1 MTAPE
6 ITVARPEDRER
17 VVGSLVAAFEK
28 DPLLRC
34 YFPDEATYPEYA
46 TVFFGYLFDKQ
57 VHQQTIWM
65 VERGASVAIWQSP
78 GAEGEEL
85 DGVLATQLPADA
97 LTRFDAFH
105 RAMDAAMP
113 AEPFWYLSVLGT
125 HPESMGR
132 RWGHAVMA
140 VGLRHAAAAGLPA
153 ILETSN
159 PDNVEMYRR
168 AGWEVASTFEEPLP
182 TWIMRQSTH

>member
-1 MTAPE
+1 MPG
-6 ITVARPEDRER
+6 DRER

-34 YFPDEATYPEYA
+34 YFPDQATYPEYA
-46 TVFFGYLFDKQ
+46 SVFFGYLFDKQ
-57 VHQQTIWM
+57 VHQQTIWTI
-65 VERGASVAIWQSP
+65 ERGAAVAIWQAP
-78 GAEGEEL
+78 GAGDEGL
-85 DGVLATQLPADA
+85 DGVLAAHLPAEA
-97 LTRFDAFH
+97 LSRFDAFH
-105 RAMDAAMP
+105 EAMDAAVP

-140 VGLRHAAAAGLPA
+140 MGLRHAAAAGLPA
-153 ILETSN
+153 VLETSN

-168 AGWEVASTFEEPLP
+168 AGWEVVSTFEEPLP
-182 TWIMRQSTH
+182 TWIMRQSG